1 MSIYM
6 SHPPIFGS
14 PWQHTSLQ
22 AREVASTC
30 EPDTADWCL
39 EMADDYPIIPR
50 ETIVFPHSAD
60 IFTIFTNQTALG
72 TWEIL
77 GIWLKTNQKL
87 PPPIPPLRKLKMATH
102 GVGIQGSPP
111 VQTSHCPASHRSRK
125 PRRSWPQMDFGPK
138 VDETSHMLHGAA
150 IYGNIKGVNIDGIH
164 GTPYIAAPWILWVTA
179 LARNMLHSS
188 ILFTWETKSHFFCSI
203 VVDTC
208 FRPVLLVWKAWSDE
222 PKYSLLTHVK
232 SKKNDSIG
240 ILFGIFLAN
249 CRAECVVGPT
259 LAQSRSN
266 WHVLSIKC
274 YLFSIKM
281 KQAHTNCWWFCS
293 AIEGKTMK
301 LKIPLYS
308 NHAIP

>member
-1 MSIYM
+1 MNIFSFRTHGGLGIPILGNMWHNSAKHITISKYQSHMSIYM
-6 SHPPIFGS
+6 FHPPIFGS

-39 EMADDYPIIPR
+39 KMADDYPIIPR

-138 VDETSHMLHGAA
+138 VDETSP
-150 IYGNIKGVNIDGIH
+150 I
-164 GTPYIAAPWILWVTA
+164 
-179 LARNMLHSS
+179 
-188 ILFTWETKSHFFCSI
+188 CSM
-203 VVDTC
+203 
-208 FRPVLLVWKAWSDE
+208 VLLYMV
-222 PKYSLLTHVK
+222 T
-232 SKKNDSIG
+232 
-240 ILFGIFLAN
+240 
-249 CRAECVVGPT
+249 
-259 LAQSRSN
+259 
-266 WHVLSIKC
+266 
-274 YLFSIKM
+274 
-281 KQAHTNCWWFCS
+281 
-293 AIEGKTMK
+293 
-301 LKIPLYS
+301 
-308 NHAIP
+308 